1 MAFFCLLLFLD
12 KDMSKTGVK
21 LKVYIAE
28 MTQLYC
34 KFCDRDLSLTH
45 SDKSEKKSWC
55 RSREILINNPV
66 SILSF

>member
-28 MTQLYC
+28 MT
-34 KFCDRDLSLTH
+34 
-45 SDKSEKKSWC
+45 
-55 RSREILINNPV
+55 
-66 SILSF
+66 